1 MLKKLAYGILLMML
15 VMVVIGVVQ
24 DRRDPIDQAPTS
36 RTQAERAWA
45 EDAKRAEEK
54 REAEKP
60 NPQRLA
66 VSLGARQLKHMA
78 HDPASF
84 ELVQALLMAD
94 GTGCYTY
101 RAKNGF
107 GAVRT
112 GNAMLRDGKITTS
125 DVDGFAGRWNRYCG
139 GKQGVA
145 LK

>member
-1 MLKKLAYGILLMML
+1 MLKKLLYGFVLLTAVAVVYGIS
-15 VMVVIGVVQ
+15 VQ
-24 DRRDPIDQAPTS
+24 PKHIAEAPAVEQPDPA
-36 RTQAERAWA
+36 
-45 EDAKRAEEK
+45 
-54 REAEKP
+54 
-60 NPQRLA
+60 RLA
-66 VSLGARQLKHMA
+66 VAAGAVQLKRMA